1 MQNTSGITS
10 VYLGMLRKIFYF
22 LAVAAAV
29 IAAGLIIVFP
39 VWFFAVNY
47 PSGYSVSLVLLAVL
61 ALLSAV
67 SVKLYKKQLTVKSL
81 IFITLK
87 ILYIL
92 ALVCGAGAVAVLY
105 MNSLI
110 FQGSV
115 IMTVLF
121 IVSGIIIH
129 LNRKQEK

>member
-1 MQNTSGITS
+1 MENTSGITS

-22 LAVAAAV
+22 LAAAAAV
-29 IAAGLIIVFP
+29 IAAGLLIVYP

-47 PSGYSVSLVLLAVL
+47 PSGYSVSLILLAVL
-61 ALLSAV
+61 ALLSAAA
-67 SVKLYKKQLTVKSL
+67 VKLYKKQLTVKSL
-81 IFITLK
+81 IFITMK
-87 ILYIL
+87 IIYIL
-92 ALVCGAGAVAVLY
+92 VLVCGAGAVAVLY

-121 IVSGIIIH
+121 LVTGIIVH